1 MNMKLTSL
9 VLILSM
15 TLIGCSNKPPQNRT
29 NAAWDSGHCDNLLKQ
44 MDELKGRPAQRT
56 VILDRYEM
64 ECKNTPLERKVRSN
78 SRGHKR
84 SGLDEGQKV
93 AEEKEAETADHTAI
107 LECRT
112 V

>member
-1 MNMKLTSL
+1 MKLTNL

-15 TLIGCSNKPPQNRT
+15 TLIGCSNQPPQNRT

-64 ECKNTPLERKVRSN
+64 ECKNKEIRE
-78 SRGHKR
+78 
-84 SGLDEGQKV
+84 GLKD
-93 AEEKEAETADHTAI
+93 
-107 LECRT
+107 RY
-112 V
+112 